1 MLTITET
8 AAQAINSL
16 VSANEM
22 PEGSGLRI
30 AGQQEDQPEALELSV
45 AATPSDQDS
54 VLEGA
59 GAKVFLE
66 PVAAQVL
73 DDKVLDVQRVTE
85 EGEEQ
90 LRFAIAPQE
99 A

>member
-16 VSANEM
+16 VTANEM
-22 PEGSGLRI
+22 PEGAGLRI

-45 AATPSDQDS
+45 AATPSEQDS
-54 VLEGA
+54 VLEGG

-90 LRFAIAPQE
+90 LRFAIAPQS
-99 A
+99 

>member
-1 MLTITET
+1 MLAITET

-16 VSANEM
+16 VTSNDM

-30 AGQQEDQPEALELSV
+30 AGQQDTEPEALELSV
-45 AATPSDQDS
+45 AAAPSEQDS
-54 VLEGA
+54 VLEGG

-73 DDKVLDVQRVTE
+73 DDKVLDVQRVDE
-85 EGEEQ
+85 DGEEQ
-90 LRFAIAPQE
+90 LRFAIAPQS
-99 A
+99 